1 MTDALVK
8 QGYGHEDYLP
18 GGIGIQH
25 DNNNDFDDILLSILS
40 SSEEEANN
48 MFSTAMSTATFPAQL
63 FPSNKNPYEY
73 QFFLTPTSWHV
84 ADAGRRSLP
93 RPSWKM
99 SHLHGSVQQVLRWVK
114 QWVDDGSNAFIHK
127 HLWGHDTGSAM
138 PKCMQD
144 AYTACAAYFGCTE
157 RNRGMMLRI
166 IEDRVRMLLDEQQD
180 ESESSEWFWQS
191 SSSSSTGKGGRGA
204 TGGKGVVAEHLAR
217 VQALLAYQVLR
228 LLSGDA
234 RQRSMAEEL
243 FPTLRRWSM
252 QMLECALLSSQYVQ
266 QQQLISSS
274 DGMVTVNTAPAAQKR
289 ESEWQAWILAESVRR
304 TWLVAGHTQC
314 IYGLLR
320 NGISACPGGLMF
332 TTRAG
337 LWRADSAEEWWETC
351 WQKDVLFCQSLETQ
365 TQLVKK
371 ARPDEVDDFGM
382 FVLRIV
388 SEKEEVERVWAD
400 SPESV

>member
-1 MTDALVK
+1 M
-8 QGYGHEDYLP
+8 
-18 GGIGIQH
+18 
-25 DNNNDFDDILLSILS
+25 
-40 SSEEEANN
+40 
-48 MFSTAMSTATFPAQL
+48 
-63 FPSNKNPYEY
+63 
-73 QFFLTPTSWHV
+73 
-84 ADAGRRSLP
+84 
-93 RPSWKM
+93 
-99 SHLHGSVQQVLRWVK
+99 
-114 QWVDDGSNAFIHK
+114 
-127 HLWGHDTGSAM
+127 
-138 PKCMQD
+138 
-144 AYTACAAYFGCTE
+144 
-157 RNRGMMLRI
+157 
-166 IEDRVRMLLDEQQD
+166 
-180 ESESSEWFWQS
+180 
-191 SSSSSTGKGGRGA
+191 
-204 TGGKGVVAEHLAR
+204 AEHLAR
-217 VQALLAYQVLR
+217 VQALLVYQVIR

-243 FPTLRRWSM
+243 FPTLRGWSM

-266 QQQLISSS
+266 QQQLSSNN
-274 DGMVTVNTAPAAQKR
+274 GEVINNAPAAQKR

-337 LWRADSAEEWWETC
+337 LWQADSADEWWETC

-382 FVLRIV
+382 FVLRII

-400 SPESV
+400 SSESL